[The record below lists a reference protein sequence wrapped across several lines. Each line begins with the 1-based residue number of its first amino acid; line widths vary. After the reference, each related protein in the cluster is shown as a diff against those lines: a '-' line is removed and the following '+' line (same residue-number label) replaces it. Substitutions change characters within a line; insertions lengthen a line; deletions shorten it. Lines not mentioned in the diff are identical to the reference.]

1 MPTRQGGPG
10 LGGAAAWVPACAR
23 ATADLGAGAMLAR
36 AGRRQRGAVLLIL
49 LAVLSLAGSSLLMS
63 AFGRNTLESRRAQR
77 TQLLLAQAADA
88 LTGYAAVNGRLPR
101 PAVSATDGRENP
113 LPCASDE
120 QCTGYLPWVA
130 LGIPGEDAWGK
141 RLRYSVTPIFTT
153 YDFRPATT
161 VANRTVQRRGADGE
175 LSYVAGAPTCT
186 MVARCPPLVLLSH
199 GKNNYG
205 AAATGIE
212 QVNAGVGNDDE
223 TVNANATLHF
233 ITRVA
238 SDRPDQP
245 GGEFD
250 DMVAWVPLQKIYAG
264 MRATRTLPN

>member
-1 MPTRQGGPG
+1 MRANRLRLNCGD
-10 LGGAAAWVPACAR
+10 AWVPACAGTTQGR
-23 ATADLGAGAMLAR
+23 RTAGAMPAR
-36 AGRRQRGAVLLIL
+36 VRPHQRGAVLLIL
-49 LAVLSLAGSSLLMS
+49 LAVLALAGSSLLMS
-63 AFGRNTLESRRAQR
+63 AFGGSTLESRRALR
-77 TQLLLAQAADA
+77 TQMLLAQATDA

-130 LGIPGEDAWGK
+130 LGIQGEDAWGK

-153 YDFRPATT
+153 YDYQPASS

-175 LSYVAGAPTCT
+175 LSFVAGGAVCT
-186 MVARCPPLVLLSH
+186 LLARCPVAVLLSH

-205 AAATGIE
+205 TAVSGAE
-212 QVNAGVGNDDE
+212 QSNAGAGNGDE
-223 TVNANATLHF
+223 TVNAGATLHY
-233 ITRVA
+233 ISRVA

-250 DMVAWVPLQKIYAG
+250 DIVAWLHLQPLYAR
-264 MRATRTLPN
+264 MRAARTLPN